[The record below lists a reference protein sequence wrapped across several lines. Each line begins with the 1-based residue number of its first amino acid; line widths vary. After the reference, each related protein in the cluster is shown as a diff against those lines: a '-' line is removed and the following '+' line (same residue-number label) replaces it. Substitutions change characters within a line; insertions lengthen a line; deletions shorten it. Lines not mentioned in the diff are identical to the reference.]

1 MSPGG
6 TLLPIDACRSRRYAL
21 PLAPHYQPQLSDAAI
36 AQARDVVRRSTS
48 RQDHARRA
56 RLALLLAA
64 NPAISNPEA
73 GRQVGMHPNA
83 VRYWRKSWCSEPFRL
98 TDLPG
103 RGRKPRLS
111 PLRGRHGESGRL

>member
-1 MSPGG
+1 MP
-6 TLLPIDACRSRRYAL
+6 LP
-21 PLAPHYQPQLSDAAI
+21 APHYQPRFTEAEL
-36 AQARDVVRRSTS
+36 AQAREVARRPTS

-64 NPAISNPEA
+64 EPALSNPEA
-73 GRQVGMHPNA
+73 GRRIGLHPNA
-83 VRYWRKSWCSEPFRL
+83 VRYWRKVWSQGPFRL

-111 PLRGRHGESGRL
+111 PLSGDGGESRRL

>member
-1 MSPGG
+1 M
-6 TLLPIDACRSRRYAL
+6 
-21 PLAPHYQPQLSDAAI
+21 PLAAPHYQPTFAEADLAH
-36 AQARDVVRRSTS
+36 ARDVMRRPTS

-64 NPAISNPEA
+64 EPALSNPEA
-73 GRQVGMHPNA
+73 ARRVGLRPNA
-83 VRYWRKSWCSEPFRL
+83 VRHWRKVWCAGPFRL

-111 PLRGRHGESGRL
+111 PRSGHGGHGSGL

>member
-1 MSPGG
+1 MP
-6 TLLPIDACRSRRYAL
+6 LP
-21 PLAPHYQPQLSDAAI
+21 APHYQPTFTEADLAH
-36 AQARDVVRRSTS
+36 AREVARRPTS

-64 NPAISNPEA
+64 EPALSNPAA
-73 GRQVGMHPNA
+73 GRRVGLHPNA
-83 VRYWRKSWCSEPFRL
+83 VRYWRKVWCQGPFRL

-111 PLRGRHGESGRL
+111 PLGGHRRESCGL

>member
-1 MSPGG
+1 MP
-6 TLLPIDACRSRRYAL
+6 L
-21 PLAPHYQPQLSDAAI
+21 LAPHYQPSFTEAAL
-36 AQARDVVRRSTS
+36 AQAREVARRPTS

-64 NPAISNPEA
+64 APALSNPEA
-73 GRQVGMHPNA
+73 GRRIGLHPNA
-83 VRYWRKSWCSEPFRL
+83 VRYWRKVWCQGPFRL

-111 PLRGRHGESGRL
+111 PLRGDGGESRRL